1 MELKFSNYKKE
12 VFVGASIK
20 QTVIASDE
28 EAQYDE
34 KAKKLLGHKIIL
46 AYILVNTIDEFRG
59 MNPKDVVKYIEG
71 EPHINVVPIDPGV
84 TNTSEKTETESIK
97 DRKIPEQVI
106 GLNTENSEINEGMVR
121 FDIIFYV
128 RMKNGLNQIIINI
141 EAQKEEPS
149 KYKILNR
156 AVFYICRIISSQK
169 GRDFVKSEY
178 NKMKKVYSIWIC
190 MNMKENSLT
199 HIHLSEDDII
209 GSHNWKGDLEL
220 LNIIMIG
227 IAENPPSKEDEKYT
241 LHRLLSTIL
250 SSNLKVNEKLQ
261 IIETEYNIQIED
273 SIREDV
279 EEMCNLSQG
288 IKEKAFEGGY
298 TEGYSKAILRMYEA
312 GLPIEQIATIM
323 KESVENIKKCYS
335 NLQQLNSEFLILLQ
349 QPKSASKGRR
359 YPIFVPLEQ
368 GLNASME
375 GEHSNRK

>member
-1 MELKFSNYKKE
+1 MELKFLNYKKE
-12 VFVGASIK
+12 VFVDASIK

-46 AYILVNTIDEFRG
+46 AYILINTIDEFRG
-59 MNPKDVVKYIEG
+59 MNPKDVIKYIEG

-84 TNTSEKTETESIK
+84 TNTSEKNKTKSIK
-97 DRKIPEQVI
+97 DTRIPEQVI
-106 GLNTENSEINEGMVR
+106 GLNTENSEINEGMIR

-141 EAQKEEPS
+141 EAQKEEPN

-156 AVFYICRIISSQK
+156 AIFYICRIISSQK

-199 HIHLSEDDII
+199 HIHLNKDDII
-209 GSHNWKGDLEL
+209 GSHNWKGDLDL

-227 IAENPPSKEDEKYT
+227 IAENIPSKDEKKYN

-250 SSNLKVNEKLQ
+250 SSNLEVNEKLE

-288 IKEKAFEGGY
+288 IKEKAFE
-298 TEGYSKAILRMYEA
+298 EGYFKAILRMYES
-312 GLPIEQIATIM
+312 GLPVEQIASIM
-323 KESVENIKKCYS
+323 KESVEDIKKM
-335 NLQQLNSEFLILLQ
+335 LQRFTTS
-349 QPKSASKGRR
+349 R
-359 YPIFVPLEQ
+359 
-368 GLNASME
+368 
-375 GEHSNRK
+375 

>member
-1 MELKFSNYKKE
+1 MELKFLNYKKE
-12 VFVGASIK
+12 VFVDASIK

-71 EPHINVVPIDPGV
+71 EPHINVVPIDPGT
-84 TNTSEKTETESIK
+84 TNTSEKNKTESIK
-97 DRKIPEQVI
+97 DTKIPEQVI
-106 GLNTENSEINEGMVR
+106 GLNT
-121 FDIIFYV
+121 
-128 RMKNGLNQIIINI
+128 
-141 EAQKEEPS
+141 
-149 KYKILNR
+149 
-156 AVFYICRIISSQK
+156 
-169 GRDFVKSEY
+169 
-178 NKMKKVYSIWIC
+178 
-190 MNMKENSLT
+190 ENSLT

-209 GSHNWKGDLEL
+209 GSHNWKGDLDL

-298 TEGYSKAILRMYEA
+298 AEGYSKAILRMYEA

-323 KESVENIKKCYS
+323 KESVENIKKM
-335 NLQQLNSEFLILLQ
+335 LQQFTTT
-349 QPKSASKGRR
+349 K
-359 YPIFVPLEQ
+359 
-368 GLNASME
+368 
-375 GEHSNRK
+375 

>member
-1 MELKFSNYKKE
+1 
-12 VFVGASIK
+12 
-20 QTVIASDE
+20 
-28 EAQYDE
+28 
-34 KAKKLLGHKIIL
+34 
-46 AYILVNTIDEFRG
+46 
-59 MNPKDVVKYIEG
+59 
-71 EPHINVVPIDPGV
+71 
-84 TNTSEKTETESIK
+84 
-97 DRKIPEQVI
+97 
-106 GLNTENSEINEGMVR
+106 
-121 FDIIFYV
+121 
-128 RMKNGLNQIIINI
+128 
-141 EAQKEEPS
+141 
-149 KYKILNR
+149 
-156 AVFYICRIISSQK
+156 
-169 GRDFVKSEY
+169 
-178 NKMKKVYSIWIC
+178 

-323 KESVENIKKCYS
+323 KESVENIKKM
-335 NLQQLNSEFLILLQ
+335 LQQFTTT
-349 QPKSASKGRR
+349 K
-359 YPIFVPLEQ
+359 
-368 GLNASME
+368 
-375 GEHSNRK
+375 